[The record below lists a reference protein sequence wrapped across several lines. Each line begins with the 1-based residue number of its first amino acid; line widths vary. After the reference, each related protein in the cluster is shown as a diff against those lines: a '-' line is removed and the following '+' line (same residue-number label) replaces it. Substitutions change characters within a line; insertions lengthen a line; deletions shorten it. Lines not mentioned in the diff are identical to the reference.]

1 MTIQILKTLLNQAGL
16 IAIFAIVISQSRTVK
31 RILIRRKLSYRDS
44 VVIVILFGS
53 LGIAG
58 TYMGVPVHGAIAN
71 SRVVGVFVAGLIG
84 GPLVGLLTGMVAGLH
99 RWAIDIGGFT
109 AFACMLSTIIEGLLG
124 GLLSKRF
131 ERVEEKWFFAMV
143 AGASAEIMQMIII
156 LLIVRPYNGALEL
169 VKIIA
174 IPMIGANAIAIGIFI
189 AILNNIRKEEDRVA
203 ANQAAIVL
211 LIARKTIQ
219 HFRHGFNPETTL
231 ATAKIILENTDLSAV
246 AFTDNSTILAHVG
259 EGSVH
264 HPQGGEFQTVLTRKA
279 IKSRK
284 LQIAESKEQISCTNS
299 QCKLQS
305 AVVIPLMQGND
316 VIGTLKIYRE
326 EKNAISPVDI
336 NLAKG
341 LGSLFST
348 QIELRMIEEQAMLLE
363 RAELKALQAQI
374 NPHFLFNAIN
384 TIVSLVRTDPEAART
399 LLQNLGLFF
408 RNSFQ
413 LEKTEV
419 SIHQEIDQIR
429 AYLEI
434 EKARF
439 ADKLK
444 VEFKIPTSLNFYLPP
459 FLLQPLVENA
469 VKHGIMVKRDGGE
482 ILVEARVDKK
492 KITLTVEDN
501 GVGMDV
507 DQLKTLLGENNNES
521 IALNNINKRLITKY
535 GEKFGLLIESKK
547 GRGTKVTICIPEIV
561 K

>member
-1 MTIQILKTLLNQAGL
+1 MMIQILKTLVNQAGL
-16 IAIFAIVISQSRTVK
+16 IAILAFAISQSRTIK
-31 RILIRRKLSYRDS
+31 RLLIRREKSRRDLII
-44 VVIVILFGS
+44 IVILFGS

-84 GPLVGLLTGMVAGLH
+84 GPITGLLTGMVAGLH

-109 AFACMLSTIIEGLLG
+109 AFACMLSTILEGLLG
-124 GLLSKRF
+124 GLLRKRM
-131 ERVEEKWFFAMV
+131 ERVEEKWFFAMS
-143 AGASAEIMQMIII
+143 AGAAAEILQMLLI
-156 LLIVRPYNGALEL
+156 LLIVRPFNEALEL
-169 VKIIA
+169 VMIIA

-189 AILNNIRKEEDRVA
+189 AIINSIKKEEDRVA
-203 ANQAAIVL
+203 ANQAEIVL
-211 LIARKTIQ
+211 RIARKTIQ
-219 HFRHGFNPETTL
+219 HFRHGFNMETSL

-246 AFTDNSTILAHVG
+246 AFTDNSIILAHVG
-259 EGSVH
+259 EDSTH
-264 HPQGGEFQTVLTRKA
+264 HLHGGKLQTDLTRKA
-279 IKSRK
+279 LKSRK
-284 LQIAESKEQISCTNS
+284 LQIAESKEQISCTNP
-299 QCKLQS
+299 QCRLQS

-316 VIGTLKIYRE
+316 VIGTLKLYRG

-348 QIELRMIEEQAMLLE
+348 QIELSMIEEQAKLLD

-413 LEKTEV
+413 VEKTEV
-419 SIHQEIDQIR
+419 SIHQEVEHIR

-439 ADKLK
+439 GDKLK
-444 VEFKIPTSLNFYLPP
+444 VEFKIPSSLDFYLPP

-482 ILVEARVDKK
+482 ILVEAREDKK
-492 KITLTVEDN
+492 KIILTVEDN
-501 GVGMDV
+501 GVGMSA
-507 DQLKTLLGENNNES
+507 DQLKTLLENNNNES

-535 GEKFGLLIESKK
+535 GDKYGLSIDSKRGK
-547 GRGTKVTICIPEIV
+547 GTKVTIHIPEPV

>member
-16 IAIFAIVISQSRTVK
+16 IAIFAIAISQSRVIK
-31 RILIRRKLSYRDS
+31 RLLIRRKKSPRDL

-109 AFACMLSTIIEGLLG
+109 AFACMLSTIVEGLLG
-124 GLLSKRF
+124 GLLSKRM
-131 ERVEEKWFFAMV
+131 ERVEEKWFFAMT
-143 AGASAEIMQMIII
+143 AGALAEVVQMLII
-156 LLIVRPYNGALEL
+156 LCIVRPFNEALEL

-174 IPMIGANAIAIGIFI
+174 LPMVGANAIAIGIFI
-189 AILNNIRKEEDRVA
+189 AIINSIRKEEDRVA

-219 HFRHGFNPETTL
+219 HFRHGFNLETTL

-259 EGSVH
+259 VGSVH
-264 HPQGGEFQTVLTRKA
+264 HPNGGEFQTVLTRKA

-316 VIGTLKIYRE
+316 VIGTLKLYRE

-348 QIELRMIEEQAMLLE
+348 QIELRMIEEKAMLLE

-419 SIHQEIDQIR
+419 SIHQEIAQIR

-439 ADKLK
+439 GEKLK
-444 VEFKIPTSLNFYLPP
+444 VEFKIPTSLDFYLPP

-492 KITLTVEDN
+492 KVTLTVEDN
-501 GVGMDV
+501 GVGMDAN
-507 DQLKTLLGENNNES
+507 QLKTLLGENNNES

-547 GRGTKVTICIPEIV
+547 DRGTKVTICIPEAV